1 MDVDQEFLNEH
12 EAEVAMLVDSAYPEG
27 DEPPQIPQQ
36 STSGTQSNEAEITED
51 QREEM
56 AARRMNE
63 LTQMYLTG
71 KLPFSVY
78 LKTLESN
85 EEVYDEDNR
94 SGADDESSYD
104 DDDKDED
111 YSPSNKSRVT
121 KKKTVAKRE
130 AFCREFD
137 ASRRRSRPGRRDL
150 PPLLRSLM
158 GQANLKYT
166 QGDLDVAA
174 KICEE
179 VIRQMPKSPGPYN
192 LLALIQKDKGFHQSG
207 HYYSLIA
214 AHLSSSCGAD
224 EWMQLAETS
233 LDFDKKNEALTCLTS
248 AIRSDRLN
256 PDPRLRQIKLLIK
269 MGQSKAVL
277 RARENMVRVIG
288 SNPRCAQQ
296 HGRLILLQ
304 AKIAAREYHQ
314 ENNLAKATSI
324 MEAAINA
331 CKGSASED
339 DIHLLVELHC
349 EQNENLKGLDML
361 RKVYGLDLQPKEP
374 PFKVCHCPT
383 MEPDLR
389 AKLVVFLVRLDVSKE
404 LLEPI
409 LKMFIKDP
417 REDHG
422 ERFLDMVE
430 ALMAKGRYK
439 EAMVL
444 MNPLVES
451 EAYSTAAA
459 VWLTRGEC
467 LRHLNDLEGAKK
479 SYMNVIKHAPQ
490 HIQARLT
497 LSSIYC
503 QMNLHK
509 ESLEVLHSD
518 EPEAR
523 LLYEEFLL
531 LYQSSPEKCISIA
544 IKLMEQYIKPGSVK
558 EMYELA
564 IIKKKREGF
573 DQEVENGPSSDDL
586 LDVVTKGCDL
596 CMQLKR
602 FREFKRLVFV
612 ASHVKPLTPHSNLL
626 NFLVAVSCIRH
637 RDPQL
642 AWVYCRN
649 ILFNNARSTYA
660 WHLFGLTCRQL
671 DETRHTKFVARL
683 YSKDPSNWAVGMA
696 NLNNTFLAASYKD
709 ALVEL
714 CTRQKISPEAYTAL
728 MLGIT
733 WTHIS
738 CQKFVQD
745 KSTMATQAR
754 AYFEEY
760 QRLRTEGHKQE
771 VFYNMGRAMHQL
783 SILHLAV
790 HYYKLA
796 LNTKA
801 MCPEFDLSRECAY
814 NLALIYT
821 SSGNSPMARRLYQ
834 KYLVFE

>member
-1 MDVDQEFLNEH
+1 MDVDQEFLDEH
-12 EAEVAMLVDSAYPEG
+12 EAEVAMLVDSAYPE
-27 DEPPQIPQQ
+27 E
-36 STSGTQSNEAEITED
+36 
-51 QREEM
+51 
-56 AARRMNE
+56 
-63 LTQMYLTG
+63 
-71 KLPFSVY
+71 Y

-85 EEVYDEDNR
+85 EDVYDEDNR

-111 YSPSNKSRVT
+111 YSPSNKSKVT

-137 ASRRRSRPGRRDL
+137 ASRRRCRPGRRDL
-150 PPLLRSLM
+150 PPVLRSLM

-361 RKVYGLDLQPKEP
+361 RKVCGLDLQPKEP
-374 PFKVCHCPT
+374 PFKVCHCCPS

-389 AKLVVFLVRLDVSKE
+389 AKLVVFL
-404 LLEPI
+404 
-409 LKMFIKDP
+409 MFIKDS

-444 MNPLVES
+444 MDPLVES

-459 VWLTRGEC
+459 VWLTHGEC
-467 LRHLNDLEGAKK
+467 LRHLNNLEGAKK
-479 SYMNVIKHAPQ
+479 SYMNVIMHAPQ

-573 DQEVENGPSSDDL
+573 DQEVENGPSSEDL

-612 ASHVKPLTPHSNLL
+612 ASHVKPLTPHINLL

-771 VFYNMGRAMHQL
+771 VLYNMGRAMHQL

-821 SSGNSPMARRLYQ
+821 ASGNSPMARLLYQ